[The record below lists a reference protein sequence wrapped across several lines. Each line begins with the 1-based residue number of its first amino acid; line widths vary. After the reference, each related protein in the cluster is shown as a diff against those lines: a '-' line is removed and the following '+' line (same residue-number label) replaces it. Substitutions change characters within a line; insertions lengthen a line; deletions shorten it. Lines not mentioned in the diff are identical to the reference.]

1 MRHDFVTL
9 PRHEIVAIGVRVSS
23 RTQGAPK
30 PRPLLRAHDLP
41 WNEGSSD
48 RHERIS
54 DHLGVFRAAFCA
66 VPTALCTALKHPA
79 IGPTSPHQAP
89 PGPAPW
95 RRGGGGGARTP
106 THPTPPTHPPATNTH
121 LRHLRL
127 VWCLCGMAV
136 SFLFICQGIPEHVS
150 KIDTYGNAGAS
161 LYIFVN
167 THHRFL
173 RSCKSPTQAGSSL
186 LASSGAVLPAQ
197 RNFQLSITSFTGPV
211 LKLVTCW

>member
-89 PGPAPW
+89 PFPSPW
-95 RRGGGGGARTP
+95 
-106 THPTPPTHPPATNTH
+106 PTPPAHPHPPTTPPPHPPHPANSPT
-121 LRHLRL
+121 RHQHPLASPTACVVL
-127 VWCLCGMAV
+127 VW
-136 SFLFICQGIPEHVS
+136 
-150 KIDTYGNAGAS
+150 YGGFF
-161 LYIFVN
+161 FVHLPGN
-167 THHRFL
+167 TR
-173 RSCKSPTQAGSSL
+173 
-186 LASSGAVLPAQ
+186 
-197 RNFQLSITSFTGPV
+197 
-211 LKLVTCW
+211 TCF